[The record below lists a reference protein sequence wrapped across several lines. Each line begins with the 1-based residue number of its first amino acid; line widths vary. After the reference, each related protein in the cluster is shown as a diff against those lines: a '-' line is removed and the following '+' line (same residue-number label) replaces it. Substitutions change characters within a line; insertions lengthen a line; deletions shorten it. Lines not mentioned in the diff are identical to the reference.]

1 MMDGLSVDLKV
12 LMLLQSEQKKK
23 GIQELLD
30 IDTCGLQTIHGA
42 LITGTEACGW
52 KIDKTL
58 KAAYTILRDSPARRD
73 DYQAVTKQA

>member
-1 MMDGLSVDLKV
+1 MDGLGVDLKV

-30 IDTCGLQTIHGA
+30 IDTCRLQTIHSA
-42 LITGTEACGW
+42 LKTRTGGLYLG
-52 KIDKTL
+52 DKTL

-73 DYQAVTKQA
+73 DYQAFTKQA